1 MTACLTGRWLD
12 WLALDCR
19 RRSCRPLCGWCLWR
33 SIRGR
38 ARLLPCQGCRLCL
51 QPCTGVLGWGL
62 GSCCG
67 HVTMSSQGL
76 DAESWC
82 RRRCRGTAAAEA
94 CTRQTQ
100 VAGALQILQKQ
111 GVRHQAGEQDGGWGL
126 RCTILT
132 FQLQCPVH
140 EQDCCSRWCVPGA
153 MASGSSCSGAE
164 GTFPV
169 APLPACGSAESRLLV
184 VSGMAGLGASSAA
197 GHALHVCWQKQ
208 PATIHRDRHLPK
220 VACMSGMWLIRKG
233 RAMKL
238 LGQPSVECATP
249 CTPSSTKMEAASIH
263 LGRECGTALCAAACL
278 VKRCMQPPCRAAF
291 F

>member
-1 MTACLTGRWLD
+1 MRPDWQASFACTCWRASLRLGLLAVTACLAGRWLD
-12 WLALDCR
+12 WVALHCR
-19 RRSCRPLCGWCLWR
+19 RRSRRPLCGWCLWR

-38 ARLLPCQGCRLCL
+38 ARLLPCQGYQLCL

-76 DAESWC
+76 DAKSWC

-132 FQLQCPVH
+132 FQLQCPAH

-153 MASGSSCSGAE
+153 MPSGSSCSSAE
-164 GTFPV
+164 GTFPA
-169 APLPACGSAESRLLV
+169 APRPACGSAESRLLV

-220 VACMSGMWLIRKG
+220 VAYMSGTWLICKC
-233 RAMKL
+233 K
-238 LGQPSVECATP
+238 
-249 CTPSSTKMEAASIH
+249 
-263 LGRECGTALCAAACL
+263 
-278 VKRCMQPPCRAAF
+278 PCRCLANHQLSVLPLALPAARRWR
-291 F
+291 